1 MCALPRCVIS
11 ERGAAPAARARAGAS
26 SVTGRL
32 RIALGQCSRA
42 GRKAVNQD
50 FHGAY
55 VPREPQLSSK
65 GVVVALADG
74 ISSSDVSRV
83 ASESA
88 VRSFIEDY
96 YCTAESWTVK
106 TAAQRVLMAT
116 NSWLH
121 AQTRRSEYRWDK
133 DRGYVCTF
141 TALVL
146 KSRTAHVF
154 HVGDARLY
162 RWVEG
167 SAEGGPEPL
176 TREHRV
182 WATPDRSYLS
192 RAMGVSEQLE
202 IDYLALPVE
211 AGELFLLM
219 TDGVYEHLS
228 ETRMG
233 EIVAE
238 YEADLDAAAGALEQ
252 AAFAAGS
259 DDNLTVQVVRVEEV
273 PLGRA
278 DELHSEERRLPFPPQ
293 LEPRMT
299 IDGYRILRQLH
310 ASARSHVY
318 LAVDMETSAKVVVKT
333 LATELREDPGQ
344 VERFLL
350 EEWVARRIDT
360 PHVVKAHRPGR
371 RRRYLYSVTEFIE
384 GRTLAQWLR
393 DEPRLDLETVRDLVE
408 QAARGLRAFHRLEMV
423 HQDLRPHNVMVD
435 ATGTVKI
442 IDLGSVRVGG
452 LVDIGSAG
460 AEQVPLGT
468 LAYTAP
474 ECFLGEPATP
484 RSDMYSLAVIAYQ
497 ALTGAL
503 PYGTEVARARS
514 RAAQRRLS
522 YRSALAA
529 NRELPGWV
537 DEVLRKALHPQP
549 ERRFDALSE
558 FVHELR
564 QPSPVFLRKS
574 RPPLIERDP
583 VLFWKGVAALL
594 SLLVLVLLLE

>member
-1 MCALPRCVIS
+1 MLATR
-11 ERGAAPAARARAGAS
+11 EAGTES
-26 SVTGRL
+26 RL
-32 RIALGQCSRA
+32 RVALGQCSEA
-42 GRKAVNQD
+42 GRKPVNQD

-55 VPREPQLSSK
+55 VPHEPQLSTK
-65 GVVVALADG
+65 GIVVALADG
-74 ISSSDVSRV
+74 ISSSAVSRV

-96 YCTAESWTVK
+96 YCTAESWSVK

-162 RWVEG
+162 RLVEG
-167 SAEGGPEPL
+167 GGLEPL
-176 TREHRV
+176 TREHRTRV
-182 WATPDRSYLS
+182 TPDRSYLS

-228 ETRMG
+228 EARMRR
-233 EIVAE
+233 ILAE
-238 YEADLDAAAGALEQ
+238 HEEDLDAAAHALVQ
-252 AAFAAGS
+252 AAFEAGS
-259 DDNLTVQVVRVEEV
+259 DDNLTVQAVRVEEI
-273 PLGRA
+273 PLGHA
-278 DELHSEERRLPFPPQ
+278 GEVYSNEARLPFPPQ

-299 IDGYRILRQLH
+299 LDGYRIMRQLH
-310 ASARSHVY
+310 ASDRSHAY
-318 LAVDMETSAKVVVKT
+318 LAVDQHTADKVVIKT
-333 LATELREDPGQ
+333 LATELREDPGH

-350 EEWVARRIDT
+350 EEWIARRIDS
-360 PHVVKAHRPGR
+360 PHVVKAHRSGR

-393 DEPRLDLETVRDLVE
+393 DEPQLDLETVRGLVE
-408 QAARGLRAFHRLEMV
+408 QIARGLRAFHRLEMV

-435 ATGTVKI
+435 VTGHATL
-442 IDLGSVRVGG
+442 IDFGSVRVAGIAEGRGG
-452 LVDIGSAG
+452 QAHDL
-460 AEQVPLGT
+460 LGT
-468 LAYTAP
+468 ASYTAP

-484 RSDMYSLAVIAYQ
+484 RSDLYSLAVIVYQ
-497 ALTGAL
+497 ALTGEL
-503 PYGTEVARARS
+503 PYGTDVAKART
-514 RAAQRRLS
+514 RAAQHRLA
-522 YRSALAA
+522 YRSALAS
-529 NRELPGWV
+529 NRELPAWV

-549 ERRFDALSE
+549 ERRFEALSE

-564 QPSPVFLRKS
+564 QPSPVFLKKS
-574 RPPLIERDP
+574 RPPLLERDP

-594 SLLVLVLLLE
+594 ALFVLVLLLE

>member
-1 MCALPRCVIS
+1 M
-11 ERGAAPAARARAGAS
+11 
-26 SVTGRL
+26 TGRL
-32 RIALGQCSRA
+32 RVALGQCSQA
-42 GRKAVNQD
+42 GRKPVNQD

-65 GVVVALADG
+65 GIVVALADG
-74 ISSSDVSRV
+74 ISTSTVSRV

-88 VRSFIEDY
+88 VKSFIEDY

-121 AQTRRSEYRWDK
+121 AQTRRSEFRWDK

-162 RWVEG
+162 RFTG
-167 SAEGGPEPL
+167 SALEPL
-176 TREHRV
+176 TREHRA
-182 WATPDRSYLS
+182 WLAPDRSYLS
-192 RAMGVSEQLE
+192 RAMGMNEQLE

-211 AGELFLLM
+211 AGEVFLLM
-219 TDGVYEHLS
+219 TDGVYEHLD
-228 ETRMG
+228 EACMQR
-233 EIVAE
+233 ILAE
-238 YEADLDAAAGALEQ
+238 HPADLDAAARALVQ
-252 AAFAAGS
+252 SAYDAGS
-259 DDNLTVQVVRVEEV
+259 DDNLTVQVVRVDEV

-278 DELHSEERRLPFPPQ
+278 GEAYSEETRLPFPPQ
-293 LEPRMT
+293 LEPR
-299 IDGYRILRQLH
+299 ISFDGYRIVRQLH
-310 ASARSHVY
+310 ASARSHAY
-318 LAVDMETSAKVVVKT
+318 LAVDEETSDKVVIKT
-333 LATELREDPGQ
+333 LATELREDPAH

-350 EEWVARRIDT
+350 EEWIARRIENS
-360 PHVVKAHRPGR
+360 HVVKAHRSAR

-393 DEPRLDLETVRDLVE
+393 DEPHLPLETVRDLVE
-408 QAARGLRAFHRLEMV
+408 QLARGLRAFHRLEMV
-423 HQDLRPHNVMVD
+423 HQDLRPHNVMID
-435 ATGTVKI
+435 ATGHATL
-442 IDLGSVRVGG
+442 IDFGSVRV
-452 LVDIGSAG
+452 AG
-460 AEQVPLGT
+460 IAECGVGQANELLGT
-468 LAYTAP
+468 ASYTAP

-484 RSDMYSLAVIAYQ
+484 RSDLFSLAAMTYQ
-497 ALTGAL
+497 MLTGSL
-503 PYGTEVARARS
+503 PYGTDVAKARS
-514 RAAQRRLS
+514 RAAQHRLS

-529 NRELPGWV
+529 NRELPAWL

-549 ERRFDALSE
+549 ERRFEALSE

-564 QPSPVFLRKS
+564 RPSPAFVKRA

-583 VLFWKGVAALL
+583 ALFWKSVAALL
-594 SLLVLVLLLE
+594 ALLVLVLLLD

>member
-1 MCALPRCVIS
+1 MSAF
-11 ERGAAPAARARAGAS
+11 E
-26 SVTGRL
+26 TGNSL
-32 RIALGQCSRA
+32 RVSLGQCSKA
-42 GRKAVNQD
+42 GRKSVNQD

-74 ISSSDVSRV
+74 ISTSAVSRV
-83 ASESA
+83 ASETA

-116 NSWLH
+116 NAWLH

-162 RWVEG
+162 RLQDDNL
-167 SAEGGPEPL
+167 EPL
-176 TREHRV
+176 TREHRA
-182 WATPDRSYLS
+182 WLAPDRCYLS
-192 RAMGVSEQLE
+192 RAMGIGEQLE

-211 AGELFLLM
+211 AGDGFLLV

-228 ETRMG
+228 EARML
-233 EIVAE
+233 EIFAKH
-238 YEADLDAAAGALEQ
+238 EADLDAAARALVQ
-252 AAFAAGS
+252 AAFQAGS
-259 DDNLTVQVVRVEEV
+259 DDNLTAQVVRVEEV
-273 PLGRA
+273 PLGHAREA
-278 DELHSEERRLPFPPQ
+278 WSGEAELPFPPQ
-293 LEPRMT
+293 LEPRMCL
-299 IDGYRILRQLH
+299 DGYRVVRQLH
-310 ASARSHVY
+310 ASARSHAY
-318 LAVDMETSAKVVVKT
+318 LAVDEESSHKVVIKT
-333 LATELREDPGQ
+333 LATELREDPRH

-350 EEWVARRIDT
+350 EEWIAQRIDN

-371 RRRYLYSVTEFIE
+371 RRRYLYSVTEYIE

-393 DEPRLDLETVRDLVE
+393 DQPRLELETVRRLVE
-408 QAARGLRAFHRLEMV
+408 QIARGLRAFHRLEMV

-435 ATGTVKI
+435 ATGHATL
-442 IDLGSVRVGG
+442 IDFGSVRVAGITESRPG
-452 LVDIGSAG
+452 LV
-460 AEQVPLGT
+460 EEPLGT
-468 LAYTAP
+468 VSYTAP

-484 RSDMYSLAVIAYQ
+484 RSDLYSLAVIAYQ
-497 ALTGAL
+497 ALTGTL
-503 PYGTEVARARS
+503 PYGTEVAKARN
-514 RAAQRRLS
+514 RAAQHRLV
-522 YRSALAA
+522 YRSALSA
-529 NRELPGWV
+529 NRELPAWV

-549 ERRFDALSE
+549 TRRFEALSE
-558 FVHELR
+558 FIHEMR
-564 QPSPVFLRKS
+564 QPSPVFVKRA

-583 VLFWKGVAALL
+583 ALFWKGVAALL
-594 SLLVLVLLLE
+594 GLLVLVLLLE

>member
-1 MCALPRCVIS
+1 MSAFEP
-11 ERGAAPAARARAGAS
+11 
-26 SVTGRL
+26 GRSL
-32 RIALGQCSRA
+32 RVSLGQCSKA
-42 GRKAVNQD
+42 GRKPVNQD

-74 ISSSDVSRV
+74 ISSSDVSQV

-121 AQTRRSEYRWDK
+121 AQTRRSEYRWDR

-146 KSRTAHVF
+146 KSRTAHIF

-162 RWVEG
+162 RLVEG
-167 SAEGGPEPL
+167 RAGGALEPL

-211 AGELFLLM
+211 AGERFLLM

-228 ETRMG
+228 EARMH
-233 EIVAE
+233 EILAE
-238 YEADLDAAAGALEQ
+238 HEADLDAAALALVQ

-273 PLGRA
+273 PLGQA
-278 DELHSEERRLPFPPQ
+278 EELYSGEARLPFPPQ
-293 LEPRMT
+293 LEPRMVF
-299 IDGYRILRQLH
+299 DGYRILRQLH
-310 ASARSHVY
+310 ASDRSHAY
-318 LAVDMETSAKVVVKT
+318 LAVDQATADKVVIKT
-333 LATELREDPGQ
+333 LATELRESPKH
-344 VERFLL
+344 VERFLM
-350 EEWVARRIDT
+350 EEWIARRIDN
-360 PHVVKAHRPGR
+360 PHVVKAHRSGR

-393 DEPRLDLETVRDLVE
+393 DEPRLELETVRSLVE
-408 QAARGLRAFHRLEMV
+408 QIARGLRAFHRLEMV

-435 ATGTVKI
+435 AAGHATL
-442 IDLGSVRVGG
+442 IDFGSVRV
-452 LVDIGSAG
+452 AG
-460 AEQVPLGT
+460 VVEGNPGQGEELLGT
-468 LAYTAP
+468 ASYTAP

-484 RSDMYSLAVIAYQ
+484 RSDMYSLAVIAYH
-497 ALTGAL
+497 ALTGTL
-503 PYGTEVARARS
+503 PYGTEVAKARS
-514 RAAQRRLS
+514 RAGQHRLA
-522 YRSALAA
+522 YRSALSA
-529 NRELPGWV
+529 NRELPAWV

-549 ERRFDALSE
+549 ERRFEALSE
-558 FVHELR
+558 LVHELR
-564 QPSPVFLRKS
+564 QPSPVFVKKS